1 MTKIY
6 TKTGDKGQTSL
17 YTGERIP
24 KSDPIFGALGA
35 VDECNCAIGAAISHF
50 PKQDLHA
57 IREQLETIQ
66 HALFDVG
73 AALATPQTTASPAKL
88 NTTRFNSGATKYLE
102 DGIDS
107 MEAELPK
114 LHTFIL
120 PGGHPAG
127 ALLHLARS
135 ICRRAERAIV
145 PLNNR
150 EDVADSV
157 LIYINRLSDYLF
169 VASRYVNHVMRV
181 PETLWEQQKQV
192 K

>member
-1 MTKIY
+1 MKIY

-24 KSDPIFGALGA
+24 KSDPILDALGSI
-35 VDECNCAIGAAISHF
+35 DECNCAIGVAISHL
-50 PKQDLHA
+50 PKNTLHDL
-57 IREQLETIQ
+57 REHLETIQ

-73 AALATPQTTASPAKL
+73 AALATPRTTATTPKL
-88 NTTRFNSGATKYLE
+88 NLTRFDDSATKYLE
-102 DGIDS
+102 TWIDA
-107 MEAELPK
+107 METELPK

-127 ALLHLARS
+127 AFLHLARS

-145 PLNNR
+145 PLNSR
-150 EDVADSV
+150 ADVADCV

-169 VASRYVNHVMRV
+169 VASRYVSHTMGS
-181 PETLWEQQKQV
+181 PETLWEHHK
-192 K
+192 KLK